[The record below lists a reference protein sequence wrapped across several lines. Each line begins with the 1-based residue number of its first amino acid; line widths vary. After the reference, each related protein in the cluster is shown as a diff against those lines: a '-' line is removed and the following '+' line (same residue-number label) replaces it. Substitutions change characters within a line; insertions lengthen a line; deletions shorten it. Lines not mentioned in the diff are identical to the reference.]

1 MATTKDPVADKSTFL
16 CMYMSN
22 HPDTLVAYV
31 KHFGKVKVKVSSAKM
46 TAIDT
51 NGMNLS
57 YRVSDSK
64 AEKDVRVVF
73 DPPLAGYDEVKPR
86 LLGMTADAQESLG
99 MVRPIASSNI
109 FLQCSIAAHGQTKA
123 PQITSFELPPNVWKT
138 GVPLSC
144 LAYVLLS
151 PWFTGAQWSFGQYLY
166 YGIGKSGMA
175 LISAGALLT
184 HLLEALYVARLCS
197 KHRTG
202 PIVGLQYVLG
212 TFVFGFTVLSPLR
225 RKIQKARIDSIMK
238 GN

>member
-1 MATTKDPVADKSTFL
+1 MTTKDPVAEKSTFL

-31 KHFGKVKVKVSSAKM
+31 KYFGKVKEKVSSAKM
-46 TAIDT
+46 TSIDT

-64 AEKDVRVVF
+64 AEKEVRVTF
-73 DPPLAGYDEVKPR
+73 DPPLSGYDEVKPR

-99 MVRPIASSNI
+99 M
-109 FLQCSIAAHGQTKA
+109 TKA
-123 PQITSFELPPNVWKT
+123 PQITTFELKTGGLWKA

-151 PWFTGAQWSFGQYLY
+151 PWYSGAQWSVGQYLY
-166 YGIGKSGMA
+166 YGIGRTGMA
-175 LISAGALLT
+175 LIGASCALV
-184 HLLEALYVARLCS
+184 HALEALYVARLCS

-202 PIVGLQYVLG
+202 PVIGFQY
-212 TFVFGFTVLSPLR
+212 TFWTFLFGFTVLIPF
-225 RKIQKARIDSIMK
+225 RKRIQKARIDSIMK

>member
-1 MATTKDPVADKSTFL
+1 MAETKDPVAEKSTFL

-31 KHFGKVKVKVSSAKM
+31 KHFGKVKEKVSSAKM

-64 AEKDVRVVF
+64 VEKDVRVVF

-99 MVRPIASSNI
+99 M
-109 FLQCSIAAHGQTKA
+109 TKA
-123 PQITSFELPPNVWKT
+123 PQITSFELPRGVWKT
-138 GVPLSC
+138 GVAISC
-144 LAYVLLS
+144 LVYVMLS
-151 PWFTGAQWSFGQYLY
+151 PYYSGTQWSLGKYLY
-166 YGIGKSGMA
+166 FGIGKTT
-175 LISAGALLT
+175 LNIISAAAALV
-184 HLLEALYVARLCS
+184 HLLEAVYVARLCS

-202 PIVGLQYVLG
+202 PVVQLQYFLS
-212 TFVFGFTVLSPLR
+212 TFVFGFTVLVPF
-225 RKIQKARIDSIMK
+225 RKRIQKARIDSIMK

>member
-99 MVRPIASSNI
+99 M
-109 FLQCSIAAHGQTKA
+109 TKA